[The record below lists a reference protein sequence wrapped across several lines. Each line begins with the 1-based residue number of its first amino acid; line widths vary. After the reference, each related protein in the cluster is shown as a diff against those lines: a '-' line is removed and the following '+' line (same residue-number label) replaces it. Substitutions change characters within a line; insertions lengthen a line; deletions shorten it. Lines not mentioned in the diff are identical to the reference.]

1 MLVINS
7 VAMMVSLFARN
18 AFAKALPEAP
28 NWLPIVLAAASG
40 LNLILTVFLF
50 RWQRWAFYVFCGSA
64 GAMFT
69 VNLIV
74 GLSLI
79 GSVVGLLGPVI
90 LYWALQIGKEDKGWP
105 QLK

>member
-1 MLVINS
+1 
-7 VAMMVSLFARN
+7 
-18 AFAKALPEAP
+18 
-28 NWLPIVLAAASG
+28 
-40 LNLILTVFLF
+40 
-50 RWQRWAFYVFCGSA
+50 
-64 GAMFT
+64 MFT